1 MPRWTLVAFAGLCAA
16 ALAGTLAY
24 PTYPT
29 YDSYYTLLWGRELLD
44 GQLPVL
50 EGFRMPT
57 QHPLATAVAA
67 VLGLFGD
74 AADRLWI
81 LLILASFVALVA
93 GVYRLGAVA
102 FTPLVG
108 VVAALLL
115 LSRFD
120 FAFLAVRGYVDIPYL
135 ALVVWAVALEAQRP
149 RRGRAVFALL
159 VAAGLLRPEAWLLA
173 GVYFLWLAWRAPWR
187 ERAAWAAWALAA
199 PVLWVLVDLAV
210 TGDPLFSLN
219 ATSASAEDLGRSVGP
234 AEVPAAIPGFLA
246 EVVKAPVL
254 LAGGLGAL
262 AALALW
268 PRRSL
273 WPGVLLLTGVATFAA
288 IGFAGL
294 SAIERYLANA
304 AIGVL
309 LFAAVAAAGWTLL
322 ERGTRLRRAWMA
334 AAAVATASVAVLTA
348 VNLDLRRFDNELAF
362 RGDAHDSLAAILEA
376 PRVREALSCGPLTLP
391 NHKLVPD
398 ARLLADLPFGR
409 VRDRVRDREQ
419 TSGVAL
425 VVLGRVAIFKHAW
438 SNDFDPAASQLPPDG
453 FELVARTDDHA
464 AYARCA

>member
-1 MPRWTLVAFAGLCAA
+1 MPRWTFIAFAGLCLAA
-16 ALAGTLAY
+16 IAGTLAY

-44 GQLPVL
+44 GGMPVL
-50 EGFRMPT
+50 DGYRMPT
-57 QHPLATAVAA
+57 QHPLATAVAV
-67 VLGLFGD
+67 VLDLFGG

-81 LLILASFVALVA
+81 LAILASFVALVA

-149 RRGRAVFALL
+149 RRGTAVFALL
-159 VAAGLLRPEAWLLA
+159 AAAGLLRPEAWLLA
-173 GVYFLWLAWRAPWR
+173 GVYWLWLFGSSGWRR
-187 ERAAWAAWALAA
+187 RGVWAAWALAA
-199 PVLWVLVDLAV
+199 PLGWVLVDLAA

-219 ATSASAEDLGRSVGP
+219 TTSASAEDLGRSVSP
-234 AEVPAAIPGFLA
+234 SEVPGAIPEFLA

-254 LAGGLGAL
+254 LAGAAGVL
-262 AALALW
+262 AALLVA
-268 PRRSL
+268 PRRAA
-273 WPGVLLLTGVATFAA
+273 WPGVLLLSGIVTFAA
-288 IGFAGL
+288 IGLAGL

-304 AIGVL
+304 ALGVL
-309 LFAAVAAAGWTLL
+309 VFAAVAAAGWTML
-322 ERGTRLRRAWMA
+322 ERGTALRRAWMA
-334 AAAVATASVAVLTA
+334 AAAVAVAGVSVLTIGG
-348 VNLDLRRFDNELAF
+348 LDLRRFDNELAF
-362 RGDAHDSLAAILEA
+362 RGDAHASLVRLLDE
-376 PRVREALSCGPLTLP
+376 PRVRAAMDCGPVTVP

-398 ARLLADLPFGR
+398 VRFLADLPYER

-419 TSGVAL
+419 RTGVAL
-425 VVLGRVAIFKHAW
+425 VVLGRFAIFKHAW
-438 SNDFDPAASQLPPDG
+438 SNEFDPAAVQLPPDG
-453 FELVARTDDHA
+453 FELVARTEDYA
-464 AYARCA
+464 AYANCA